1 MFIFKLPILLF
12 FKFREDTN
20 EDRIRTFTV
29 RSEHYTGWM
38 DIIAPLVMPVCQLYD
53 LLMYGKMKVE
63 LILESG
69 RSNHEAEVVKVQVLY
84 KVTIQLRV
92 G

>member
-1 MFIFKLPILLF
+1 
-12 FKFREDTN
+12 
-20 EDRIRTFTV
+20 
-29 RSEHYTGWM
+29 M

-69 RSNHEAEVVKVQVLY
+69 RSNHEAEVVKVQV
-84 KVTIQLRV
+84 
-92 G
+92 